1 MERKLFMVGYKRLLM
16 LIILAFSLSV
26 GESLGYAEEVRG
38 VTDDTIKIAVLGDQT
53 GPAASVGIPIAK
65 ATRMYFRNI
74 NDKGGINGRKVTIVV
89 EDDHY
94 TIPGA
99 LAAFKRLIFKDRV
112 LSILY
117 CGGTGQTVTLMRHIE
132 KEKVPI
138 ITVSLAETMTTP
150 VKRYIFTPSSSYDD
164 GLKIIIDYIIKDI
177 KAKTPKIAIVYPDL
191 EFGKAGL
198 DATEKYLQRYNL
210 KLADKEVLA
219 LSAIDATSQ
228 VLSLKR
234 SKPDYIILHNA
245 AAAIIS
251 FLKGAKRYGLK
262 TPIYGSF
269 YVSSED
275 TISIAGSAS
284 EGLIAASPY
293 GYWSDSTPGMIQ
305 MRKITEKY
313 QPGTKPKIRN
323 YTQGWVTSMICAEGL
338 KRAGRDLTPDT
349 LVDAYETFRD
359 FSTGDISGPV
369 SYSKTDHKGGR
380 TNKLYKTNIKKQTFI
395 PITGF
400 REPAFRD

>member
-1 MERKLFMVGYKRLLM
+1 MEKKLFIVGYKTLLM
-16 LIILAFSLSV
+16 FIILGVYLLV
-26 GESLGYAEEVRG
+26 GERLGYTEEVRG
-38 VTDDTIKIAVLGDQT
+38 VTKDEIKIAAIGDQT
-53 GPAASVGIPIAK
+53 GPAASVGIPIVE
-65 ATRMYFRNI
+65 ATKLYFRNI
-74 NDKGGINGRKVTIVV
+74 NDQGGINGRKVKFIV

-99 LAAFKRLIFKDRV
+99 LSAFKKLIYKDRV

-132 KEKVPI
+132 KEKVPV

-164 GLKIIIDYIIKDI
+164 GLKIIIDYIMKDI

-191 EFGKAGL
+191 EFGKTGL

-245 AAAIIS
+245 AAAIVS
-251 FLKGAKRYGLK
+251 FLKGAKKYDLK
-262 TPIYGSF
+262 IPIYGSF

-284 EGLIAASPY
+284 EGLIAVSPY
-293 GYWSDSTPGMIQ
+293 GYWFDDTTGMVQ
-305 MRKITEKY
+305 MRKIAEKY

-349 LVDAYETFRD
+349 LVDAYETFRN
-359 FSTGDISGPV
+359 FSTGDVSGPV

-380 TNKLYKTNIKKQTFI
+380 TNKLYKTDIEKQT
-395 PITGF
+395 
-400 REPAFRD
+400 